1 MQVKVV
7 TSVVAGQ
14 ETVATKAVQA
24 FIDAL
29 SEQLGENYTFSLD
42 TDYGESLIQGDSD
55 VYLVYF
61 GSQANLTAAQKAK
74 MIIFYSDEDVDN
86 LQIGRFVDMLKQL
99 NSKK

>member
-1 MQVKVV
+1 MQVYVV

-14 ETVATKAVQA
+14 ETVTTKAIQG

-29 SEQLGENYTFSLD
+29 SDQLGADYTFTLD
-42 TDYGESLIQGDSD
+42 TDYGKTLTKKDAA

-61 GSQANLTAAQKAK
+61 GSQANLSAAQQQQ
-74 MIIFYSDEDVDN
+74 MIIYYSAEDVDN

-99 NSKK
+99 KK

>member
-29 SEQLGENYTFSLD
+29 SEQLGEDYTFSLD
-42 TDYGESLIQGDSD
+42 TDYGESLTQGDSD

-99 NSKK
+99 NPQK